1 MKNLKSLFV
10 FSILFFAGN
19 SYGQSVTGGYGHQPT
34 LNRQTTSMN
43 PEGVLRSQATYTMTA
58 TAASDTVYTQW
69 QNPNSYYQVIDL
81 FMTTQSGTLAGTGV
95 MYGSNASNMP
105 LPTSKTWQALTG
117 VTTYCS
123 GCTGASATLTGAA
136 TTQYTWHMPEG
147 GSDYQFY
154 QIRAIVTPTCS
165 ATFSTRV
172 TYKN

>member
-1 MKNLKSLFV
+1 MKKILIIAALFLTCGT
-10 FSILFFAGN
+10 SFAQN
-19 SYGQSVTGGYGHQPT
+19 VVGGYGHQPT
-34 LNRQTTSMN
+34 LQRSTTSMN
-43 PEGVLRSQATYTMTA
+43 PEGVLRSQSTYTMTA

-69 QNPNSYYQVIDL
+69 QNPNSYYQVADL

-95 MYGSNASNMP
+95 MYGSNASTMP
-105 LPTSKTWQALTG
+105 VPTSKTWQALTG

-123 GCTGASATLTGAA
+123 GCVGASATITGAS
-136 TTQYTWHMPEG
+136 TTQYTWHMPEI

>member
-1 MKNLKSLFV
+1 MKKLLIIAALFISATS
-10 FSILFFAGN
+10 F
-19 SYGQSVTGGYGHQPT
+19 GQNVVGGYGHQPT
-34 LNRQTTSMN
+34 LVRASTSLS
-43 PEGVLRSQATYTMTA
+43 PSGVVRSQATYTMTA

-69 QNPNSYYQVIDL
+69 INANSYYQVADL

-105 LPTSKTWQALTG
+105 SPTSKTWQALTG
-117 VTTYCS
+117 LTTYCS
-123 GCTGASATLTGAA
+123 GCVGASTTLMGAA

-147 GSDYQFY
+147 GSDYQYY
-154 QIRAIVTPTCS
+154 QIRAIVTPTCT